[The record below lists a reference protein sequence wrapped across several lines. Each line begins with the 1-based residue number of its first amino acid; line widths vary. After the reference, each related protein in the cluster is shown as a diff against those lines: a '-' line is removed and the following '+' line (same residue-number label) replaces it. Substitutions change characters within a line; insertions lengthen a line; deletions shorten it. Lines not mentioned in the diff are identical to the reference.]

1 MAEQVDLKKADEKIQ
16 LIKEAAEGLREMA
29 GQFPALDKNVIR
41 ILANIKMLE
50 INLSDLL
57 HVDV

>member
-1 MAEQVDLKKADEKIQ
+1 MVEQIDLKKADERIQ
-16 LIKEAAEGLREMA
+16 LMKKEAEELREMA
-29 GQFPALDKNVIR
+29 EQFPALEKNVVR

-57 HVDV
+57 HEDI

>member
-16 LIKEAAEGLREMA
+16 LMKEAAEELRGMA
-29 GQFPALDKNVIR
+29 EQFPALEKNVTR

>member
-16 LIKEAAEGLREMA
+16 LMKEAAEELREMA
-29 GQFPALDKNVIR
+29 EQFPALEKNVAR

>member
-1 MAEQVDLKKADEKIQ
+1 MA
-16 LIKEAAEGLREMA
+16 
-29 GQFPALDKNVIR
+29 ALEKNVTR

-57 HVDV
+57 DVDV

>member
-1 MAEQVDLKKADEKIQ
+1 MAGQVDLKKADEKIQ
-16 LIKEAAEGLREMA
+16 LMKKAAKELRGMAE
-29 GQFPALDKNVIR
+29 QFPALEKNVTR

-57 HVDV
+57 DVDV